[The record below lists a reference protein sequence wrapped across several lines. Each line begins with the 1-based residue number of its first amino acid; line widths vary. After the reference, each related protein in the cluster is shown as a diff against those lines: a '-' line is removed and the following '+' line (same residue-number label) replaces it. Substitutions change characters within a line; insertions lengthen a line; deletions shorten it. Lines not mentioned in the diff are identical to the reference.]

1 MLEWFTEKIIKTNI
15 RKVMQTTQS
24 SLNPYPTTTKVFR
37 YCFDIDGTICTP
49 GTCKSCQYEGATPNK
64 DRIEKI
70 NKLYDE
76 GHYIIYMTA
85 RAMGRNKD
93 LPNAEATIKAEEVL
107 KPLTKLQLDIWGCK
121 YHELIMGKPH
131 ADYFIDDK
139 AVNDEDFFK

>member
-1 MLEWFTEKIIKTNI
+1 M
-15 RKVMQTTQS
+15 
-24 SLNPYPTTTKVFR
+24 R

-49 GTCKSCQYEGATPNK
+49 GTCKSCQYEGATPKK

-93 LPNAEATIKAEEVL
+93 LPNAEAAKKAEEVL
-107 KPLTKLQLDIWGCK
+107 KPLTKMQLDIWGCK
-121 YHELIMGKPH
+121 YHELIFGKPH
-131 ADYFIDDK
+131 ADLFIDDK
-139 AVNDEDFFK
+139 GINDYDFFLNERN